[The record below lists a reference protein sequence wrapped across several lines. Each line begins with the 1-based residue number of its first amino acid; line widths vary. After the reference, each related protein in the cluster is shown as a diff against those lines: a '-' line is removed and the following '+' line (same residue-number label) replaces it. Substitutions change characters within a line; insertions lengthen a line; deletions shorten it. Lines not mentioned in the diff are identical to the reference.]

1 MCGQQLARTLAET
14 DAVAVALTPASQRD
28 GISVLH
34 RAALL
39 ARIEAQRLFSTP
51 RKFEQRATAAI
62 SWPRNGAGGEQVAR
76 AQVAAAD
83 SMVRQLLR
91 H

>member
-1 MCGQQLARTLAET
+1 VCGQQLARTLAET

-51 RKFEQRATAAI
+51 RKFEQ
-62 SWPRNGAGGEQVAR
+62 
-76 AQVAAAD
+76 
-83 SMVRQLLR
+83 
-91 H
+91 